1 MYIKLYDEIKN
12 LIEKINDT
20 PGEYGKNIKDI
31 INIKFNSNDNFPLN
45 KILNRYEFTEV
56 INGRQPILSVLFFWM
71 NVMNYNVI

>member
-1 MYIKLYDEIKN
+1 MYIKLYDGIKN

-31 INIKFNSNDNFPLN
+31 INIKFNSNDNFSLN